1 MPPITLH
8 IKTPEKNILHT
19 KIKRIKLP
27 GADKPFEVR
36 KNHLAIMTPLDKG
49 EIHFTTE
56 DGNETLKIEGGFVA
70 VRENQVTI
78 ILERV
83 PSTN

>member
-1 MPPITLH
+1 MLPITLH
-8 IKTPEKNILHT
+8 IKTPGKNILHT

-49 EIHFTTE
+49 EIHFITE
-56 DGNETLKIEGGFVA
+56 GGAETLHIEGGFVA
-70 VRENQVTI
+70 VRKNRVTI
-78 ILERV
+78 ILESL